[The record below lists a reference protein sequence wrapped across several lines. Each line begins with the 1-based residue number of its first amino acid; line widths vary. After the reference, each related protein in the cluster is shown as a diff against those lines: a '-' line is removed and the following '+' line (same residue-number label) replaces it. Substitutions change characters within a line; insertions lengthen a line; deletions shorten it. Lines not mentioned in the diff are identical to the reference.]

1 MKYEAFSPERFYAEV
16 SSEEQAR
23 AFVWRA
29 KCEGQDFKC
38 PHCRHSEYY
47 QYRTRPEVRVC
58 RLCLKQ
64 VRLRA
69 DTIFASSKTSLLLWL
84 KALFYMME
92 GKRGVSASELQ
103 RHLGHKSYGRVWSM
117 LHKIREALQQR
128 DDQYQL
134 SGTLELDGAVFGR
147 RETGNQTEVL
157 VAVETKS
164 FVNAKGQED
173 SRAGFAKIVVSPEKK
188 VEAQAFVNEA
198 VVAGSMV
205 NTDGSPALRN
215 LEGFDVDY
223 QVVGGSKEAVNRWL
237 PWVHRLIG
245 NAKVWINGTHHGV
258 EAKHLKRY
266 LAEYLYRF
274 NRRHDVGRMFH
285 RALVACTRARP
296 VRLCALC

>member
-1 MKYEAFSPERFYAEV
+1 MKYEMFSPERFYAEV

-29 KCEGQDFKC
+29 KCDGQDFKC
-38 PHCRHSEYY
+38 PHCKHSEYY

-58 RLCLKQ
+58 RSCLKQ

-69 DTIFASSKTSLLLWL
+69 DTIFESSKTSLLLWL

-103 RHLGHKSYGRVWSM
+103 RHLRHKSYGRVWSM

-147 RETGNQTEVL
+147 RETGNQAEVL

-164 FVNAKGQED
+164 FVNAKGEQD
-173 SRAGFAKIVVSPEKK
+173 SRAGFAKIAVSPEKK
-188 VEAQAFVNEA
+188 AEAQAFVNEA
-198 VVAGSMV
+198 VVAGSML

-223 QVVGGSKEAVNRWL
+223 QVVGGSKEVVNHWL

-245 NAKVWINGTHHGV
+245 NAKIWINGTHHGV
-258 EAKHLKRY
+258 QAKHLRRY

-274 NRRHDVGRMFH
+274 NRRHDVERLFH
-285 RALVACTRARP
+285 RALVACVGARP
-296 VRLCALC
+296 VRLCALF